1 MGARGSMGE
10 NNYEQIYKDLRAK
23 ILNETL
29 RAGHKL
35 SENIL
40 AKEYGCSRT
49 PIREV
54 FKRLGNDGFVVIKPK
69 SGTYVRRETQKEL
82 VELVEVRAYLEALAF
97 QLCLQ
102 TMTEYEYRRLEKI
115 KQEMDKLVQQVPI
128 DMIRFAQIHYNFHH
142 LIVKAARNEML
153 IRYFERLNLKSSY
166 MFYERMDECTSKV
179 TEQEH
184 ELILKY
190 IREKDPKGI
199 EYMKDHVLK
208 KYDLSKTGYK

>member
-1 MGARGSMGE
+1 MDDNS
-10 NNYEQIYKDLRAK
+10 YEHIYKDLRAK

-29 RAGHKL
+29 RANYKL

-54 FKRLGNDGFVVIKPK
+54 FKRLENDGFVVVKPK
-69 SGTYVRRETQKEL
+69 SGTYVRRDTQKEL

-115 KQEMDKLVQQVPI
+115 KLEMDKLVGEVPMDI
-128 DMIRFAQIHYNFHH
+128 MRFAQVHYNFHH
-142 LIVKAARNEML
+142 LIIKASRNEL
-153 IRYFERLNLKSSY
+153 LLRYFERLNLKSSY
-166 MFYERMDECTSKV
+166 LFYERMDERTANV
-179 TEQEH
+179 TELEH
-184 ELILKY
+184 ERILQY
-190 IREKDPKGI
+190 LREKNPMGI
-199 EYMKDHVLK
+199 EFMKNHLLK
-208 KYDLSKTGYK
+208 KYDLSKTGMNEAVRK